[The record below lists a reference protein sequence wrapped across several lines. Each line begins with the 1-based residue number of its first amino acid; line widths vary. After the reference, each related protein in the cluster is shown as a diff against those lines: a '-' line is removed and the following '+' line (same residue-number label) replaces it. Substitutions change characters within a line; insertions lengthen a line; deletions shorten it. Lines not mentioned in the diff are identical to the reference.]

1 MEGMNMPKI
10 KYKNF
15 LVTGVSGY
23 YGSVLLRYLSETEQR
38 AKIVGIDIKNPGKDY
53 TFLDFRKMD
62 IRDPGLEDVQRTE
75 KIDTVVH
82 LAFPTNVF
90 ASDKKVRDININGA
104 RNLLDCSIRAGV
116 KKFVY
121 ISSTTA
127 YGAFPENKDFVDEAQ
142 PIRATPDLFYTRDKV
157 DIENMVEEYRGKH
170 KNIKF
175 VVIRPSII
183 TGQAIHPIFLRILRI
198 LYFIPAPAGVNPM
211 LQAVHEDDLSQATW
225 LLLNK
230 DCEGTYNITGDGGV
244 PVRDFFRMLGKRPL
258 PLPGGW
264 MRKSAKHLER
274 LGITVPIAGMIDLL
288 SYPWTVSNEKIK
300 KEFGFVFEYN
310 SREAFQELAKQI

>member
-1 MEGMNMPKI
+1 MPRK

-23 YGSVLLRYLSETEQR
+23 YGSVLLRYLSEAEQW
-38 AKIVGIDIKNPGKDY
+38 AKIVGIDIKKPKKQY
-53 TFLDFRKMD
+53 PFLDFRKMD
-62 IRDPGLEDVQRTE
+62 IRDPDLEDVLKDE
-75 KIDTVVH
+75 GIDTVAH

-90 ASDKKVRDININGA
+90 ASDRKVRDINISGA
-104 RNLLDCSIRAGV
+104 RNMLDCSVRAGV

-127 YGAFPENKDFVDEAQ
+127 YGAFPENEDFVDEAQ
-142 PIRATPDLFYTRDKV
+142 PIRATPDFFYTRDKV
-157 DIENMVEEYRGKH
+157 EIEKMMEEYRGKN

-183 TGQAIHPIFLRILRI
+183 TGEAIHHIFLLILRI

-211 LQAVHEDDLSQATW
+211 LQAVHEDDLARATW
-225 LLLNK
+225 LLLSS

-244 PVRDFFRMLGKRPL
+244 PVREFFRMLGKRPL
-258 PLPGGW
+258 PISGVW
-264 MRKSAKHLER
+264 IRKRAKHLEK

-300 KEFGFVFEYN
+300 KEFDFVFEYD
-310 SREAFQELAKQI
+310 SRAAFQEFAKQI